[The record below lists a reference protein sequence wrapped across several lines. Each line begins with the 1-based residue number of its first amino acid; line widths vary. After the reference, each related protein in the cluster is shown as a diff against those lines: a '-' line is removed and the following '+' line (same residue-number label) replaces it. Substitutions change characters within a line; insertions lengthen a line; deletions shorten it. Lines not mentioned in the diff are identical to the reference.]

1 VTTVGFSCTGVSNDP
16 VTVTTTGVY
25 NNDPVTGVSDEPV
38 NVTTTGVSNDP
49 VTGVS
54 DEPVNVTTTFVL
66 SGSVDDYGAAEKASI
81 KAVLADEAGVAPS
94 AVQLAL
100 NSGSVVVTAE
110 ILVADA
116 TAAETAID
124 TLTGSGGVLAS
135 SSNLEA
141 ALTSA
146 FTHAGLSTSVTVEEI
161 TTAPVVEED
170 GVVLDN
176 DGSHSGGCGT
186 GCIGGIVGGSFVP
199 VLLLIL
205 WLSGAFGK
213 KCPSPCK
220 SDVSDAAKTTQPDA
234 V

>member
-1 VTTVGFSCTGVSNDP
+1 VEAEGSGAASGADGGESGTCSIASTVTTVGFSCTGVSND
-16 VTVTTTGVY
+16 
-25 NNDPVTGVSDEPV
+25 
-38 NVTTTGVSNDP
+38 GVSND
-49 VTGVS
+49 GVS
-54 DEPVNVTTTFVL
+54 NDGGDDEPVTVTTTFVL

-81 KAVLADEAGVAPS
+81 KAVLADEAGGAPS
-94 AVQLAL
+94 AVQLTL

-146 FTHAGLSTSVTVEEI
+146 FTHAGLSPSVTVEEI
-161 TTAPVVEED
+161 TTAPIVEED

-176 DGSHSGGCGT
+176 DGSHSGGCGA

-220 SDVSDAAKTTQPDA
+220 SDVSDAAKTTQADA